1 MKKILNS
8 ILAILL
14 MIIFLAYCFYK
25 DFIVPNTTEKEATLS
40 KCIDGDT
47 AEMIINGN
55 KERIRFLAI
64 DTPES
69 VDPNKPAE
77 PYAKETASFT
87 CNLLKNA
94 NEITLEIEENAK
106 KDKYDRLLAWVWVD
120 SNLVQMDLIEN
131 GLAEVKY
138 LYDDYKYTDLLID
151 AQKEAKS
158 KKIGIWNK

>member
-47 AEMIINGN
+47 AVLIVDGN
-55 KERIRFLAI
+55 KESVRFLAI
-64 DTPES
+64 DAPES
-69 VDPNKPAE
+69 VDP
-77 PYAKETASFT
+77 YGKEASDYT
-87 CNLLKNA
+87 CNLLENA
-94 NEITLEIEENAK
+94 NEIKVEIEEK
-106 KDKYDRLLAWVWVD
+106 SQKDKYNRLLAWVWID
-120 SNLVQMDLIEN
+120 SELIQLMLVEN
-131 GLAEVKY
+131 GLSKVKY
-138 LYDDYKYTDLLID
+138 LYNDYKYTDLLID